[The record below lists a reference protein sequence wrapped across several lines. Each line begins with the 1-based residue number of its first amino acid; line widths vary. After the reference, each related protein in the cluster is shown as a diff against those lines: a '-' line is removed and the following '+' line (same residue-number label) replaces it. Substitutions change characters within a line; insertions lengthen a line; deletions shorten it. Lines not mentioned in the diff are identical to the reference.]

1 MPKNKPNKGLLK
13 RIQITKSGKIKF
25 RRAFGR
31 HLRSHKNGK
40 TMRSYRK
47 PIYAKAGE
55 VRRVRALLFTKVKSS
70 AHTSATKKTDPV
82 AEETSKTTSKK
93 TGKKTGKKT
102 SKKTSTKTK
111 ATKE

>member
-13 RIQITKSGKIKF
+13 RIRITKSGKIKF

-55 VRRVRALLFTKVKSS
+55 VSRVRALLFTKVKSS
-70 AHTSATKKTDPV
+70 AHATVTKKAEPV
-82 AEETSKTTSKK
+82 AKE
-93 TGKKTGKKT
+93 TGKETAKKT
-102 SKKTSTKTK
+102 SKKTSKKTTTTKD
-111 ATKE
+111 

>member
-13 RIQITKSGKIKF
+13 RIRITKSGKIKF

-55 VRRVRALLFTKVKSS
+55 VSRVRALLFTKVKSS
-70 AHTSATKKTDPV
+70 SHSTASKKAEPV
-82 AEETSKTTSKK
+82 AEK
-93 TGKKTGKKT
+93 TGKKTGKKKI
-102 SKKTSTKTK
+102 SKKTGKKTT
-111 ATKE
+111 ATKD

>member
-13 RIQITKSGKIKF
+13 RIRITKSGKIKF

-55 VRRVRALLFTKVKSS
+55 VRRVRAMLFTKVKSS
-70 AHTSATKKTDPV
+70 AHSTASKKAEPV
-82 AEETSKTTSKK
+82 AKETS
-93 TGKKTGKKT
+93 KKT
-102 SKKTSTKTK
+102 SKKTK
-111 ATKE
+111 ATKD

>member
-13 RIQITKSGKIKF
+13 RIRITKSGKIKF

-47 PIYAKAGE
+47 SIYAKAGE
-55 VRRVRALLFTKVKSS
+55 VSRVRALLFTKVKSS
-70 AHTSATKKTDPV
+70 SHSTATNKAEPV
-82 AEETSKTTSKK
+82 AEKTSKK

-102 SKKTSTKTK
+102 SKKTSKKTT
-111 ATKE
+111 ATKD

>member
-13 RIQITKSGKIKF
+13 RIRITKSGKIKF

-47 PIYAKAGE
+47 AIYAKAGE
-55 VRRVRALLFTKVKSS
+55 VSRVRALLFIKVKSS
-70 AHTSATKKTDPV
+70 SHTTAAKKTEPVAKETVKKTTKKKTTKKKVTKKTT
-82 AEETSKTTSKK
+82 AKK
-93 TGKKTGKKT
+93 D
-102 SKKTSTKTK
+102 
-111 ATKE
+111 

>member
-13 RIQITKSGKIKF
+13 RIRITKSGKIKF

-55 VRRVRALLFTKVKSS
+55 VKRVRALLFTKVKSS
-70 AHTSATKKTDPV
+70 AHSTASKKDKPV
-82 AEETSKTTSKK
+82 AKETN
-93 TGKKTGKKT
+93 KKT
-102 SKKTSTKTK
+102 SKKTSKKTK
-111 ATKE
+111 ATKD